1 MHEIINMADATSFDQ
16 SNATSTFLQ
25 RRLLKAIIS
34 GQNLPIII
42 KMY

>member
-1 MHEIINMADATSFDQ
+1 MHEIINMADAT
-16 SNATSTFLQ
+16 FLQ
-25 RRLLKAIIS
+25 RRLPKAIIS